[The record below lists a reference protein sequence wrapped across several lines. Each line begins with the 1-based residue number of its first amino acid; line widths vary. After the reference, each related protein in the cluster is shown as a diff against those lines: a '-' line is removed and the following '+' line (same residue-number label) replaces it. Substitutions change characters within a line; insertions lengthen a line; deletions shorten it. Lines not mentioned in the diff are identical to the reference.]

1 MINSSQTDCRE
12 CVLRRVMMKGYEWYE
27 GRISDGAVRAINRVH
42 YCSTAGPHALQVRVT
57 DTAPHLIGE
66 GDTRDTWHMQP
77 IFHMLGSSRF
87 SDMVHSKTYKRSF
100 TYHVSTNLLQFI
112 PNGISMNSPN
122 IAGKCDGT
130 HVKMVK
136 LAKLHSCKK
145 NRHSFNKAVK
155 KQTVQF
161 CPTWKIALHLEGN
174 KGWTKNEFC
183 NSFIVAMPSS
193 PPPPM
198 FSFNINSSR
207 DFPV

>member
-1 MINSSQTDCRE
+1 MINSGQTNCRE
-12 CVLRRVMMKGYEWYE
+12 RVLRRVMMKGYEWYE

-57 DTAPHLIGE
+57 DTVPHLIGE

-100 TYHVSTNLLQFI
+100 TYYVSTNLLHLI

-145 NRHSFNKAVK
+145 KPAQFQQSCEETNSTVLPNLKNRLAFGR
-155 KQTVQF
+155 Q
-161 CPTWKIALHLEGN
+161 
-174 KGWTKNEFC
+174 
-183 NSFIVAMPSS
+183 
-193 PPPPM
+193 
-198 FSFNINSSR
+198 
-207 DFPV
+207 